1 MRLRRVKKFL
11 TLNSKTTTIASII
24 MSQKK
29 ILLIDDELDILE
41 ILTYNL
47 EKEGYEIHTASNGNE
62 GIEVAKKVLPDLIL
76 LDVMMPEKD
85 GIETCQDL
93 RKIKELQK
101 TLIVFLSARSEEF
114 SQLAGFQA
122 GANDY
127 VVKLIKPKILISKVN
142 ALLQLTSQIS
152 DSSKLIEIGDL
163 VIDKD
168 NFRVSKAGQQF
179 LLPKKEFDLLYL
191 LASNTDKV
199 FKREEILEKVW
210 GNDVIVGERTIDV
223 HIRRLREKLGIN
235 TIQTLKGIGY
245 KLIV

>member
-1 MRLRRVKKFL
+1 M
-11 TLNSKTTTIASII
+11 N
-24 MSQKK
+24 QKK
-29 ILLIDDELDILE
+29 ILLIDDEQDILE
-41 ILTYNL
+41 ILSYNL
-47 EKEGYEIHTASNGNE
+47 EKEGYEVFTAKDGNE
-62 GIEVAKKVLPDLIL
+62 GIEKAKQIIPDLIL

-127 VVKLIKPKILISKVN
+127 VVKIIKPKILISKVN
-142 ALLQLTSQIS
+142 ALLQLTSQVS
-152 DSSKLIEIGDL
+152 ETSKNITVGDL

-191 LASNTDKV
+191 LASNTNKV

-223 HIRRLREKLGIN
+223 HIRRLREKLGIG

-245 KLIV
+245 KLVV

>member
-1 MRLRRVKKFL
+1 MHK
-11 TLNSKTTTIASII
+11 
-24 MSQKK
+24 KK
-29 ILLIDDELDILE
+29 ILLIDDEVDILE
-41 ILTYNL
+41 MLSYNL
-47 EKEGYEIHTASNGNE
+47 EKEGYLVATATNGNE
-62 GIEVAKKVLPDLIL
+62 GIQKAKEMIPDLIL

-93 RKIKELQK
+93 RQIKELHN

-127 VVKLIKPKILISKVN
+127 VVKLIKPRILISKID
-142 ALLQLTSQIS
+142 ALLQLTSNVG
-152 DSSKLIEIGDL
+152 KNANVIEIGDL
-163 VIDKD
+163 KIDKD
-168 NFRVSKAGQQF
+168 NVKVTKSGQHF

-191 LASNTDKV
+191 LASNTEKV

-210 GNDVIVGERTIDV
+210 GNDVVVGERTIDV

-235 TIQTLKGIGY
+235 MIQTLKGIGY
-245 KLIV
+245 KLVV

>member
-1 MRLRRVKKFL
+1 
-11 TLNSKTTTIASII
+11 

-29 ILLIDDELDILE
+29 ILLIDDEQDILE
-41 ILTYNL
+41 ILSYNF
-47 EKEGYEIHTASNGNE
+47 EKEGYIVHTAVNGNE
-62 GIEVAKKVLPDLIL
+62 GIEKAQKIIPDLIL

-85 GIETCQDL
+85 GIETCQEL

-142 ALLQLTSQIS
+142 ALLQLSSQVFR
-152 DSSKLIEIGDL
+152 SSKNIEIGDL
-163 VIDKD
+163 VIDKES
-168 NFRVSKAGQQF
+168 FRVSKSGELF

-210 GNDVIVGERTIDV
+210 GNDVVVGERTIDV
-223 HIRRLREKLGIN
+223 HIRRLREKLGIH

-245 KLIV
+245 KLVV

>member
-1 MRLRRVKKFL
+1 MNR
-11 TLNSKTTTIASII
+11 
-24 MSQKK
+24 KK
-29 ILLIDDELDILE
+29 ILLVDDEQDILE
-41 ILTYNL
+41 IISYNL
-47 EKEGYEIHTASNGNE
+47 EKEGYHVFTASNGNE
-62 GIEVAKKVLPDLIL
+62 GIAKAKEILPDLIL

-85 GIETCQDL
+85 GIETCQEL

-114 SQLAGFQA
+114 SQLAGYQA

-127 VVKLIKPKILISKVN
+127 IVKLIKPKVLVSKVA
-142 ALLQLTSQIS
+142 ALLQLDAQSQENS
-152 DSSKLIEIGDL
+152 NSIEIGDL
-163 VIDKD
+163 IIDKD
-168 NFRVSKAGQQF
+168 NFKVSKGKEEF

-235 TIQTLKGIGY
+235 RL
-245 KLIV
+245 

>member
-1 MRLRRVKKFL
+1 MGRENDK
-11 TLNSKTTTIASII
+11 
-24 MSQKK
+24 MSAKK
-29 ILLIDDELDILE
+29 ILLIDDEQDILE
-41 ILTYNL
+41 ILSYNL
-47 EKEGYEIHTASNGNE
+47 EKEGYDVYTANNGND
-62 GIEVAKKVLPDLIL
+62 GIKLAKELTPDLIL
-76 LDVMMPEKD
+76 LDVMMPDKD
-85 GIETCQDL
+85 GIETCQEM
-93 RKIKELQK
+93 RQIKELQK

-127 VVKLIKPKILISKVN
+127 IVKLIKPKVLISKVN
-142 ALLQLTSQIS
+142 ALLQLTSQVN
-152 DSSKLIEIGDL
+152 DASKVIEIGDL
-163 VIDKD
+163 IIDRD
-168 NFRVSKAGQQF
+168 NFKVSKNGQPF

-235 TIQTLKGIGY
+235 SIQTLKGIGY
-245 KLIV
+245 KLII

>member
-1 MRLRRVKKFL
+1 MNR
-11 TLNSKTTTIASII
+11 
-24 MSQKK
+24 KK
-29 ILLIDDELDILE
+29 ILLVDDEQDIIE
-41 ILTYNL
+41 IISYNL
-47 EKEGYEIHTASNGNE
+47 EKEGYHVFTASNGNE
-62 GIEVAKKVLPDLIL
+62 GIAKAKEILPDLIL

-85 GIETCQDL
+85 GIETCQEL

-114 SQLAGFQA
+114 SQLAGYQA

-127 VVKLIKPKILISKVN
+127 IVKLIKPKVLVSKVA
-142 ALLQLTSQIS
+142 ALLQLGAQSQENS
-152 DSSKLIEIGDL
+152 NYIEIGDL
-163 VIDKD
+163 IIDKD
-168 NFRVSKAGQQF
+168 NFKVSKGKEEF

-245 KLIV
+245 KLVV

>member
-1 MRLRRVKKFL
+1 MNR
-11 TLNSKTTTIASII
+11 
-24 MSQKK
+24 KK
-29 ILLIDDELDILE
+29 ILLVDDEQDILE
-41 ILTYNL
+41 IISYNL
-47 EKEGYEIHTASNGNE
+47 EKEGYHVFTASNGNE
-62 GIEVAKKVLPDLIL
+62 GIAKAKEILPDLIL

-85 GIETCQDL
+85 GIETCQEL

-114 SQLAGFQA
+114 SQLAGYQA

-127 VVKLIKPKILISKVN
+127 IVKLIKPKVLVSKVA
-142 ALLQLTSQIS
+142 ALLQLGAQSQENS
-152 DSSKLIEIGDL
+152 NYIEIGDL
-163 VIDKD
+163 IIDKE
-168 NFRVSKAGQQF
+168 NFKVSKGKEEF

-245 KLIV
+245 KLVI

>member
-1 MRLRRVKKFL
+1 MNR
-11 TLNSKTTTIASII
+11 
-24 MSQKK
+24 KK
-29 ILLIDDELDILE
+29 ILLIDDEQDILE
-41 ILTYNL
+41 IISYNL
-47 EKEGYEIHTASNGNE
+47 EKEGYQVFTAGNGNE
-62 GIEVAKKVLPDLIL
+62 GIEKAKEILPDLIL

-93 RKIKELQK
+93 RKIKELQR

-114 SQLAGFQA
+114 SQLAGYQA

-127 VVKLIKPKILISKVN
+127 IVKLIKPKVLVSKVA
-142 ALLQLTSQIS
+142 ALLQMGANSQENS
-152 DSSKLIEIGDL
+152 NYIEIGDL
-163 VIDKD
+163 IIDKD
-168 NFRVSKAGQQF
+168 NFKVSKGKEEF

-191 LASNTDKV
+191 LASNTEKV

-245 KLIV
+245 KLVV

>member
-1 MRLRRVKKFL
+1 MK
-11 TLNSKTTTIASII
+11 
-24 MSQKK
+24 QKK

-41 ILTYNL
+41 ILSYNL
-47 EKEGYEIHTASNGNE
+47 EKEGYLVSTATNGNE
-62 GIEVAKKVLPDLIL
+62 GIEKAKEIVPDLIL

-127 VVKLIKPKILISKVN
+127 IVKIIKPKVLISKVN
-142 ALLQLTSQIS
+142 ALLQLTSRVS
-152 DSSKLIEIGDL
+152 DASKNIEIGDL
-163 VIDKD
+163 IIDKD
-168 NFRVSKAGQQF
+168 IFRVSKAGQLF
-179 LLPKKEFDLLYL
+179 MLPKKEFDLLYL

-199 FKREEILEKVW
+199 FKRDEILEKVW

-245 KLIV
+245 KLVV

>member
-1 MRLRRVKKFL
+1 MTR
-11 TLNSKTTTIASII
+11 
-24 MSQKK
+24 KK
-29 ILLIDDELDILE
+29 ILLIDDEQDILE
-41 ILTYNL
+41 LLSYNL
-47 EKEGYEIHTASNGNE
+47 EKEGYMMYTANNGNE
-62 GIEVAKKVLPDLIL
+62 GIEKAKKILPDLIL

-93 RKIKELQK
+93 RKIKELNK

-127 VVKLIKPKILISKVN
+127 IIKLIKPKVLISKVN
-142 ALLQLTSQIS
+142 ALLQLTSQVAEH
-152 DSSKLIEIGDL
+152 SKLIEIGDL
-163 VIDKD
+163 IIDKD
-168 NFRVSKAGQQF
+168 NFRVSKNKQPF

-191 LASNTDKV
+191 LASNTEKV

-223 HIRRLREKLGIN
+223 HIRRLREKFGIN
-235 TIQTLKGIGY
+235 AIQTLKGIGY
-245 KLIV
+245 KLVV